1 VQRSGGGLFGRK
13 QRRVLTIE
21 VDLGEG
27 RYVLDQRAHAGSPQC
42 ARQKVVRGIALSTDA
57 MYLDAWIDAMAR
69 DLAAQAQADASGRQ
83 ALERLIG

>member
-1 VQRSGGGLFGRK
+1 MFGRK
-13 QRRVLTIE
+13 PKRVLTIE

-42 ARQKVVRGIALSTDA
+42 ARAKVVRGIALSTDP
-57 MYLDAWIDAMAR
+57 MHLDAWIEAMAR
-69 DLAAQAQADASGRQ
+69 DLAAQAQADATGRE